1 MSKSASAV
9 PRAPRSA
16 ARGLLLASAV
26 TLAAA
31 AACVGDITDPGGTG
45 TGSGYGPGGP
55 TTQQAALEAARTG
68 IRRLTAV
75 EYNAAVRDL
84 LQVGVTSETV
94 LPEDQRGPF
103 DNDYTHQLPSEA
115 LINSADVLA
124 GDVAGQVTTD
134 PALRTKIVPCTPSG
148 ASDAVCFREF
158 IQSFG
163 RRAFR
168 RPLEA
173 DEVTRFEAL
182 LTHGTEENDFWVA
195 VDTALRAFLQ
205 HPAFLY
211 RAEIGT
217 PVPGKPGVF
226 RLTDYELATRL
237 SFLLLGSTPPDSL
250 LDAAGAGKLA
260 TPAGVAAAVRDLL
273 SDDRAKRQVAR
284 FHSMWLGY
292 EKLPHSVSLSTAMQ
306 QETQALLDK
315 IIFED
320 KRPWLDVLTSSETF
334 VTPELAT
341 HYGLTAPSKA
351 GGDWVSYG
359 NEPRQGLL
367 SHGSFLSAVAKF
379 SDTSPTQ
386 RGLLIRH
393 RLLCEEISPPPPSL
407 KVNTDEPPGG
417 NDPTA
422 CKTERYDMWK
432 TDGCSLCHSKM
443 EPIGFGLENFDT
455 AGRYRTHETDR
466 PDCAITG
473 QGELEGIGTFSGP
486 VDLSNRLIEAGGV
499 ETCVAAYYVRYALG
513 RYELDERDETF
524 VQRLMQDVERGEF
537 RFEELVVRLASQ
549 ETFRL
554 RREET
559 P

>member
-1 MSKSASAV
+1 MSKPAPAA
-9 PRAPRSA
+9 PRAPRSV

-84 LQVGVTSETV
+84 LQVSVTSETV

-134 PALRTKIVPCTPSG
+134 PTLRTKIVPCTPSG

-205 HPAFLY
+205 
-211 RAEIGT
+211 
-217 PVPGKPGVF
+217 
-226 RLTDYELATRL
+226 
-237 SFLLLGSTPPDSL
+237 
-250 LDAAGAGKLA
+250 
-260 TPAGVAAAVRDLL
+260 
-273 SDDRAKRQVAR
+273 
-284 FHSMWLGY
+284 
-292 EKLPHSVSLSTAMQ
+292 
-306 QETQALLDK
+306 
-315 IIFED
+315 
-320 KRPWLDVLTSSETF
+320 
-334 VTPELAT
+334 
-341 HYGLTAPSKA
+341 
-351 GGDWVSYG
+351 
-359 NEPRQGLL
+359 
-367 SHGSFLSAVAKF
+367 
-379 SDTSPTQ
+379 
-386 RGLLIRH
+386 
-393 RLLCEEISPPPPSL
+393 
-407 KVNTDEPPGG
+407 
-417 NDPTA
+417 
-422 CKTERYDMWK
+422 
-432 TDGCSLCHSKM
+432 
-443 EPIGFGLENFDT
+443 
-455 AGRYRTHETDR
+455 
-466 PDCAITG
+466 
-473 QGELEGIGTFSGP
+473 
-486 VDLSNRLIEAGGV
+486 
-499 ETCVAAYYVRYALG
+499 
-513 RYELDERDETF
+513 
-524 VQRLMQDVERGEF
+524 
-537 RFEELVVRLASQ
+537 
-549 ETFRL
+549 
-554 RREET
+554 
-559 P
+559 